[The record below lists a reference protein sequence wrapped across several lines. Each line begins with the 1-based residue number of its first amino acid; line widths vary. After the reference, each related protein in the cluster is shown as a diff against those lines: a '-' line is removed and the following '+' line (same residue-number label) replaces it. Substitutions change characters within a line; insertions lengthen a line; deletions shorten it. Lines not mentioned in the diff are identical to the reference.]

1 MLSGNGRHRRPRQ
14 APAFVVAAGVT
25 GSAIALPLL
34 AAGSASAADG
44 KTWDRIAECETGGS
58 WSENSGNG
66 YYGGLQMSQE
76 KWEKYG
82 GLEYAASADLAS
94 RRQQIE
100 IADKALAAE
109 GVGDWATC
117 GLVAGLQPDSSD
129 GGAGQG
135 GSATEETDIPGS
147 LGLGNSSAPPAGP
160 ESGSGGSSASA
171 SATPSPSQSTPGG
184 TGTADGS
191 GGATGKADDPA
202 ASPTSPAS
210 PSVEG
215 EKSRNAGKASG
226 ADKGD
231 APSASA
237 GTPAEGTGRHRG
249 APAPEEVSGGGAGAP
264 EGGYVAHDAGA
275 ARGVMGGTPGV
286 SAVGGLWSASESS
299 TPAVPAQPSATP
311 EASLSAQGS
320 PLSSWNQ

>member
-76 KWEKYG
+76 KWEQYG

-117 GLVAGLQPDSSD
+117 GLIAGLQPDKQD
-129 GGAGQG
+129 GAAGQDDPGTG
-135 GSATEETDIPGS
+135 GEGLLGS
-147 LGLGNSSAPPAGP
+147 LGLGNSSAAPGTS
-160 ESGSGGSSASA
+160 ESGTPSGAPSASA
-171 SATPSPSQSTPGG
+171 SATPSPSQSTPG
-184 TGTADGS
+184 A
-191 GGATGKADDPA
+191 
-202 ASPTSPAS
+202 
-210 PSVEG
+210 
-215 EKSRNAGKASG
+215 
-226 ADKGD
+226 
-231 APSASA
+231 A
-237 GTPAEGTGRHRG
+237 GT
-249 APAPEEVSGGGAGAP
+249 
-264 EGGYVAHDAGA
+264 
-275 ARGVMGGTPGV
+275 
-286 SAVGGLWSASESS
+286 
-299 TPAVPAQPSATP
+299 
-311 EASLSAQGS
+311 
-320 PLSSWNQ
+320 

>member
-76 KWEKYG
+76 KWEQYG

-117 GLVAGLQPDSSD
+117 GLVAGLQPDKQD
-129 GGAGQG
+129 GAAGQDDPGTG
-135 GSATEETDIPGS
+135 GEGLLGS
-147 LGLGNSSAPPAGP
+147 LGLGNSSAAPGTS
-160 ESGSGGSSASA
+160 ESGTPSGSPSGAPSA
-171 SATPSPSQSTPGG
+171 SATPSPSQSTPGAA
-184 TGTADGS
+184 GTAGETADPGS
-191 GGATGKADDPA
+191 AGAPSGEST
-202 ASPTSPAS
+202 ASPSAPAS
-210 PSVEG
+210 PSANG
-215 EKSRNAGKASG
+215 TEKANP
-226 ADKGD
+226 DKSD
-231 APSASA
+231 VPSASA
-237 GTPAEGTGRHRG
+237 GTPSEGTGRHR
-249 APAPEEVSGGGAGAP
+249 
-264 EGGYVAHDAGA
+264 
-275 ARGVMGGTPGV
+275 
-286 SAVGGLWSASESS
+286 
-299 TPAVPAQPSATP
+299 
-311 EASLSAQGS
+311 
-320 PLSSWNQ
+320 

>member
-117 GLVAGLQPDSSD
+117 GLVAGLQPDSSG
-129 GGAGQG
+129 GGAGQDG
-135 GSATEETDIPGS
+135 AATEETDIPNS
-147 LGLGNSSAPPAGP
+147 LGLGNSSVPPAGP
-160 ESGSGGSSASA
+160 ESGSGAP
-171 SATPSPSQSTPGG
+171 SATPSPSQSTPDG

-191 GGATGKADDPA
+191 GDATGKADDPA

-210 PSVEG
+210 PSAEG
-215 EKSRNAGKASG
+215 EKSRNAGKESG
-226 ADKGD
+226 ADQGD

-237 GTPAEGTGRHRG
+237 GTPSEGTGRHRG
-249 APAPEEVSGGGAGAP
+249 APAPEEVAGGGGRAGAP
-264 EGGYVAHDAGA
+264 EGGYVAQDAGA

-286 SAVGGLWSASESS
+286 SAVLGLWSAAESS

-311 EASLSAQGS
+311 EASLSAQGTS

>member
-76 KWEKYG
+76 KWEQYG

-117 GLVAGLQPDSSD
+117 GLIAGLQPDKQD
-129 GGAGQG
+129 GAAGQDDPGAGG
-135 GSATEETDIPGS
+135 EGLLGS
-147 LGLGNSSAPPAGP
+147 LGLGNSSAAPGTS
-160 ESGSGGSSASA
+160 ESGTPSGSPSDAPSA
-171 SATPSPSQSTPGG
+171 SATPSPSQSTPGAA
-184 TGTADGS
+184 GTAGTAGEAADPGS
-191 GGATGKADDPA
+191 SGAPA
-202 ASPTSPAS
+202 GESTASPSAPAS
-210 PSVEG
+210 PSANGTETADPD
-215 EKSRNAGKASG
+215 KS
-226 ADKGD
+226 DV
-231 APSASA
+231 PSASA
-237 GTPAEGTGRHRG
+237 GTPSEGTGRHRG
-249 APAPEEVSGGGAGAP
+249 APAPEEAAAGASDALP
-264 EGGYVAHDAGA
+264 AAGA
-275 ARGVMGGTPGV
+275 ARGVMDATAGV
-286 SAVGGLWSASESS
+286 SGVAGLWSVAEPSAPS
-299 TPAVPAQPSATP
+299 VPAGPSGTPDASPSAG
-311 EASLSAQGS
+311 SLSG
-320 PLSSWNQ
+320 WNQ

>member
-76 KWEKYG
+76 KWEQYG

-117 GLVAGLQPDSSD
+117 GLIAGLQPDKQD
-129 GGAGQG
+129 GAAGQDDSG
-135 GSATEETDIPGS
+135 TSGEGLLGS
-147 LGLGNSSAPPAGP
+147 LGLGNSSAAPGTS
-160 ESGSGGSSASA
+160 ESGTPSGAPSA
-171 SATPSPSQSTPGG
+171 SATPSPSQSTPGTSG
-184 TGTADGS
+184 TPGAAGETATPGS
-191 GGATGKADDPA
+191 SGASAGEST
-202 ASPTSPAS
+202 ASPSAPAS
-210 PSVEG
+210 PSANGTETANSD
-215 EKSRNAGKASG
+215 KS
-226 ADKGD
+226 DV
-231 APSASA
+231 PSASA
-237 GTPAEGTGRHRG
+237 GAPSEGTGRHRG
-249 APAPEEVSGGGAGAP
+249 TPAPEEAAAGATEALP
-264 EGGYVAHDAGA
+264 AAGA
-275 ARGVMGGTPGV
+275 ARGVLDAAAGV
-286 SAVGGLWSASESS
+286 SGVAGLWSVAE
-299 TPAVPAQPSATP
+299 PSAP
-311 EASLSAQGS
+311 SAPAGPSAAPDASPSASGAGSLSG
-320 PLSSWNQ
+320 WNQ